1 MEQQMTIKQVL
12 EITVSSLGNIAV
24 PRALNQQIGLPIDQ
38 AIANLQLCIDAL
50 EKNETEAKNKKEQEL
65 EVRELPEEAITDG
78 NIDAE

>member
-50 EKNETEAKNKKEQEL
+50 EKNETEAKNKEEQEL